1 MVTNIVGTIFI
12 ILSGFILYL
21 DKFFIYLNITVEN
34 LHGWSDQE
42 NFIWSLT
49 QTITPFLIMIGL
61 YLRPYFVSLLIPIFC
76 YVLQFYFVLD
86 SSMRIDK
93 PMTWIYVTGTSILLI
108 FVIWVIKQF
117 LIRIESIRNIK
128 MSLMEEIINADDMII
143 RKGDND

>member
-1 MVTNIVGTIFI
+1 MVAHSNN
-12 ILSGFILYL
+12 S
-21 DKFFIYLNITVEN
+21 
-34 LHGWSDQE
+34 
-42 NFIWSLT
+42 
-49 QTITPFLIMIGL
+49 PFLIMIGL

-128 MSLMEEIINADDMII
+128 MSLMEEMINADDMII